1 MANEEKKLSY
11 EELEAYAQQL
21 TAKAKSIFEENQKLK
36 QAIEEMTRHFN
47 VEELNLVFKVLDHK
61 DCFSKRFVNKVVKK
75 LEEVLEPENK
85 EDNKDQ
91 EEEK

>member
-21 TAKAKSIFEENQKLK
+21 TAKAKSVFEENQKLK